1 MGDVGGVGNCC
12 ADVVVVATAGWGDML
27 LVEVAFAEAAVRWWR
42 SFSFFIAFDMTMV
55 MMGGV

>member
-12 ADVVVVATAGWGDML
+12 ADVVVATAGWGGML

-42 SFSFFIAFDMTMV
+42 SFSFFIAFDMMMV
-55 MMGGV
+55 I